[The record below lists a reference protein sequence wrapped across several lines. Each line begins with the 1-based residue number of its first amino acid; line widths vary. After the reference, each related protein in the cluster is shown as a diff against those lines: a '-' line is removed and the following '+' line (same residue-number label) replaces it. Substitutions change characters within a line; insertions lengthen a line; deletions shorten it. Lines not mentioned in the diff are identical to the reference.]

1 MLDWLSHPLFLIGAA
16 GLAGLLAAVFW
27 YTRRR
32 PPVPVT
38 DDELEKLRAW
48 IARLRAMEADLIT
61 AGQALGK
68 SRRYLGKP
76 EKADP
81 LITELR
87 VILVEAWLQRLDL
100 EGRLRV
106 ASVRRRLPPPPPAS
120 ELRGSLDAARAT
132 LLVERLSEWMELH
145 RALAT
150 RCEESARALLK
161 VEPSGDAHARYVG
174 AAVDQAAAHRRAQVE
189 SLHRLAARIQ
199 ADGERCGAASLAV
212 AALIP
217 ALAEGPKGGLP
228 APAALAELSSLGL
241 DDSTDRD
248 HVIDEPAFAASLR
261 RGEASAEAALALA
274 RDAVQL
280 DEPPPPTPGLR
291 GSR

>member
-16 GLAGLLAAVFW
+16 AVAGLLAAVFW

-32 PPVPVT
+32 PPAPVT

-48 IARLRAMEADLIT
+48 IARLRAMEVDLIT

-68 SRRYLGKP
+68 ARRYLDKP
-76 EKADP
+76 GKADA
-81 LITELR
+81 LITDLR

-100 EGRLRV
+100 EGRLRL
-106 ASVRRRLPPPPPAS
+106 ASVRRRLPPPPPPS
-120 ELRGSLDAARAT
+120 ELHGSLDVGRASV
-132 LLVERLSEWMELH
+132 LIERLSEWMELH
-145 RALAT
+145 RSLAN

-161 VEPSGDAHARYVG
+161 VEPSLDAHARYVG
-174 AAVDQAAAHRRAQVE
+174 SAVEQATAHRRAQVDA
-189 SLHRLAARIQ
+189 LHRLAARIQ
-199 ADGERCGAASLAV
+199 ADGERCGAASLAL
-212 AALIP
+212 AAMLP
-217 ALAEGPKGGLP
+217 ALAEAPKGGLP
-228 APAALAELSSLGL
+228 VPEALAELSSLGL
-241 DDSTDRD
+241 DDSTDHD
-248 HVIDEPAFAASLR
+248 HVFDEPAFAANLR

-291 GSR
+291 SGR